1 LNSFLTCQ
9 ENTYIYCDGN
19 GINLIAWE
27 AAITAFSAKQ
37 QHLQSEWQQLPLTQ
51 HQLNLLLGG
60 NPDHFLGSHG
70 FLMPCQQHF
79 GMFAEAAITQVP
91 N

>member
-1 LNSFLTCQ
+1 
-9 ENTYIYCDGN
+9 
-19 GINLIAWE
+19 
-27 AAITAFSAKQ
+27 
-37 QHLQSEWQQLPLTQ
+37 LQYERQQLPLTR

-60 NPDHFLGSHG
+60 NPDHFLGSQG

-79 GMFAEAAITQVP
+79 GMFAEAAINQVL